1 MAGSSLQR
9 DCTDAFQSIFSKP
22 ESNPAQKIFTVTYIP
37 LSVLVFFSLLST
49 IKKELNNVPLTRT
62 MVKTVVWVQGS
73 ALSSA
78 LGKPPVLVKKDS
90 IDLERTG
97 GSWAWSRCV
106 VVSGDPNGSSD
117 LSVQVDDVDSSYNGQ
132 SATLPAAAIQGAVL
146 MANEWN
152 GGGLPPDDLITL
164 THLHEPSVVYC
175 LKERYNQDLIYT
187 STGPIL
193 IALNPFKALPGLYD
207 DAIMNEYWLAGE
219 NLTELEDLKP
229 PHIYQSAHAAFRS
242 MMQGIEMQM
251 TKPQGGGVQELICD
265 QSMLV
270 SGESGAGK
278 TVTTK
283 HVMKY
288 LASLSQRKAEHA
300 KRRRA
305 ASPGRSEPKGARRS
319 STMRGSRAMSWKAG
333 ALIEERSE

>member
-1 MAGSSLQR
+1 
-9 DCTDAFQSIFSKP
+9 
-22 ESNPAQKIFTVTYIP
+22 
-37 LSVLVFFSLLST
+37 
-49 IKKELNNVPLTRT
+49 
-62 MVKTVVWVQGS
+62 MVKTVVWVKGS
-73 ALSSA
+73 ALGSA
-78 LGKPPVLVKKDS
+78 LGKPAAILKKESS

-97 GSWAWSRCV
+97 GSWAWLRCV

-117 LSVQVDDVDSSYNGQ
+117 LSVQVVDDDSSYDGQ
-132 SATLPAAAIQGAVL
+132 LATLPAAAIQGSVF
-146 MANEWN
+146 MANEWAAAESN
-152 GGGLPPDDLITL
+152 GNNVGLPPDDLITL

-207 DAIMNEYWLAGE
+207 DVTMDDYWLAGE
-219 NLTELEDLKP
+219 SVDESNLK
-229 PHIYQSAHAAFRS
+229 PHIYQSAHDAFRS
-242 MMQGIEMQM
+242 MMQGIESKMQ
-251 TKPQGGGVQELICD
+251 PGFNEVICD

-278 TVTTK
+278 TVTTR

-305 ASPGRSEPKGARRS
+305 ASPGRSEPKGARRKS
-319 STMRGSRAMSWKAG
+319 SMRSSRAMSWKAG

>member
-1 MAGSSLQR
+1 
-9 DCTDAFQSIFSKP
+9 
-22 ESNPAQKIFTVTYIP
+22 
-37 LSVLVFFSLLST
+37 
-49 IKKELNNVPLTRT
+49 

-73 ALSSA
+73 TLSSA
-78 LGKPPVLVKKDS
+78 LGQPAASLIKKESS

-117 LSVQVDDVDSSYNGQ
+117 LNVQVADADSSYDGR
-132 SATLPAAAIQGAVL
+132 SATLPAAAAIQGAVL
-146 MANEWN
+146 MANEWGAASVDGHN
-152 GGGLPPDDLITL
+152 VGLAPDDLITL
-164 THLHEPSVVYC
+164 THLHEPAVVYC

-187 STGPIL
+187 ATGPIL
-193 IALNPFKALPGLYD
+193 IALNPFKALPDLYD
-207 DAIMNEYWLAGE
+207 DAVMNDYWLAGE
-219 NLTELEDLKP
+219 TVADELDLK

-242 MMQGIEMQM
+242 MMEGIEMKMQ
-251 TKPQGGGVQELICD
+251 PGAAQQELICD

-288 LASLSQRKAEHA
+288 LASLSQRKADHV

-305 ASPGRSEPKGARRS
+305 ASPGRSEPKGARRKS
-319 STMRGSRAMSWKAG
+319 SMRVSRAMSWKAG

>member
-1 MAGSSLQR
+1 MA
-9 DCTDAFQSIFSKP
+9 
-22 ESNPAQKIFTVTYIP
+22 
-37 LSVLVFFSLLST
+37 
-49 IKKELNNVPLTRT
+49 
-62 MVKTVVWVQGS
+62 KTAVWVQGS
-73 ALSSA
+73 ALGSA
-78 LGKPPVLVKKDS
+78 LGKPAAVIKKDS

-117 LSVQVDDVDSSYNGQ
+117 LSIQVADADSSYDGQ
-132 SATLPAAAIQGAVL
+132 SATLPAAVIQGAVL
-146 MANEWN
+146 MANELAAAGVDGN
-152 GGGLPPDDLITL
+152 QVGLPPDDLITL

-187 STGPIL
+187 ATGPIL
-193 IALNPFKALPGLYD
+193 IALNPFKALPDLYD
-207 DAIMNEYWLAGE
+207 DAIMNDYWLAGE
-219 NLTELEDLKP
+219 TGVDELNLK

-242 MMQGIEMQM
+242 MMQGIEMTMQPGAQQQM
-251 TKPQGGGVQELICD
+251 MCD

-305 ASPGRSEPKGARRS
+305 ASPGRSEPKGARRQS
-319 STMRGSRAMSWKAG
+319 SMRASRAMSWKAG